1 VSVPLMKRTW
11 LIQVDLI
18 LGLATLVGC
27 RTAPKREG
35 QQQQAAQITVN
46 TTESSQAKTTASDN
60 CGLDDF
66 PVSESTEEI
75 LAAVPPHNARRPN
88 QMMSAKVAI
97 DAEGR
102 VTHLRVLRLAWPE
115 LPNSHTIN
123 TQAVDSIKRWHYAPT
138 IVGGTPVAVCSDVS
152 VTVDLE

>member
-1 VSVPLMKRTW
+1 MSVLLMKRTW
-11 LIQVDLI
+11 LIQVGLI

-27 RTAPKREG
+27 RTAPRREG
-35 QQQQAAQITVN
+35 QQRAAQIAVN
-46 TTESSQAKTTASDN
+46 TTESSQAKTTPYDS

-66 PVSESTEEI
+66 PVSKSTEEI
-75 LAAVPPHNARRPN
+75 LAAVPPDNARRPN
-88 QMMSAKVAI
+88 QMMSAKVAV
-97 DAEGR
+97 DSEGR

-138 IVGGTPVAVCSDVS
+138 VVGGTPVAVCSDVS

>member
-1 VSVPLMKRTW
+1 VSK
-11 LIQVDLI
+11 
-18 LGLATLVGC
+18 
-27 RTAPKREG
+27 
-35 QQQQAAQITVN
+35 
-46 TTESSQAKTTASDN
+46 
-60 CGLDDF
+60 
-66 PVSESTEEI
+66 STEEI
-75 LAAVPPHNARRPN
+75 LAAVPPDNARRPN

-123 TQAVDSIKRWHYAPT
+123 TQAVDSIKRWHHAPT
-138 IVGGTPVAVCSDVS
+138 IVGGTPVTVCSDAG

>member
-1 VSVPLMKRTW
+1 MKRTW
-11 LIQVDLI
+11 LTQVGLI

-35 QQQQAAQITVN
+35 QQRAAQMTVN
-46 TTESSQAKTTASDN
+46 TTSQAKTAPSDN
-60 CGLDDF
+60 CGLGDF
-66 PVSESTEEI
+66 PVSKSTEGI
-75 LAAVPPHNARRPN
+75 LAAVPPDNARRPN

-138 IVGGTPVAVCSDVS
+138 IVGGTPVVVCSDVS

>member
-11 LIQVDLI
+11 LIQVGLI
-18 LGLATLVGC
+18 LGLATQVGC

-35 QQQQAAQITVN
+35 QQRAAQIKVN
-46 TTESSQAKTTASDN
+46 TTESSQVKTTPSDN

-66 PVSESTEEI
+66 PVSKSTEEI
-75 LAAVPPHNARRPN
+75 LAAVPPDNARRPN

-97 DAEGR
+97 NTKGR

-123 TQAVDSIKRWHYAPT
+123 TQAVDSIKRWHHAPT
-138 IVGGTPVAVCSDVS
+138 IVGETPVAVCSDAD